1 MNYRWGLIWVLLILN
16 FLTWTIVWRATPT
29 GELVVTFL
37 DVGQGD
43 SILITAPNGNQLLI
57 DGGPDRQVLRS
68 LGSVMPFFDR
78 TIDLVIASHPD
89 MDHIGGLPAILETY
103 EILGFMEPNF
113 QAETAVY
120 RKLQALIREEE
131 SVRFFAKAGT
141 KIKLSPSVDLEIL
154 EAKPATWG
162 PRGGKPDANYS
173 SIVAK
178 LTYASTSFLF
188 MGDAPIKLE
197 KEILAKFSNKLQ
209 ADVLKVSHHGA
220 KSSNSLAFLRVV
232 KPQMSVISVGAK
244 NRYNHPSP
252 ETLAWLEQVKTKILQ
267 TKDLGTIKL
276 KSDGLSVGF

>member
-1 MNYRWGLIWVLLILN
+1 MRYRWTLISFLVLIN

-29 GELVVTFL
+29 GDLEVAFL

-89 MDHIGGLPAILETY
+89 MDHIGGLPEVFENY
-103 EILGFMEPNF
+103 EVLGFIEPNF
-113 QAETAVY
+113 QADTNAY
-120 RKLQALIREEE
+120 AKLQVLVREEE
-131 SVRFFAKAGT
+131 STHFFAKAGT
-141 KIKLSPSVDLEIL
+141 KIKLSPSVVLEVL

-173 SIVAK
+173 SIVVK

-188 MGDAPIKLE
+188 MGDAPVKLE
-197 KEILAKFSNKLQ
+197 RELLAKYPAKLP
-209 ADVLKVSHHGA
+209 ANVLKISHHGA
-220 KSSNSLAFLRVV
+220 KSSNSLTFLRAV
-232 KPQMSVISVGAK
+232 KPQISIISVGAK
-244 NRYNHPSP
+244 NRYKHPSP
-252 ETLAWLEQVKTKILQ
+252 ETLAWLEQVRTKVLM

>member
-1 MNYRWGLIWVLLILN
+1 MRYRWALISFLVLIN
-16 FLTWTIVWRATPT
+16 FLTWAIVWRATPT
-29 GELVVTFL
+29 GDLEVAFL

-68 LGSVMPFFDR
+68 LGLVMPFFDR

-89 MDHIGGLPAILETY
+89 MDHIGGLPQVFENY

-113 QAETAVY
+113 RADTNAY
-120 RKLQALIREEE
+120 KKLQTLVREED
-131 SVRFFAKAGT
+131 STHFFAKAGT
-141 KIKLSPSVDLEIL
+141 KIKLSPSAELEVL

-197 KEILAKFSNKLQ
+197 RELLARYPAKLQ
-209 ADVLKVSHHGA
+209 ANVLKVSHHGA
-220 KSSNSLAFLRVV
+220 KSSNSSAFLRVV
-232 KPQMSVISVGAK
+232 KPQISVISVGAE
-244 NRYNHPSP
+244 NRYKHPSP
-252 ETLAWLEQVKTKILQ
+252 ETIAWLEQVKTKILQ
-267 TKDLGTIKL
+267 TKDSGTIKL
-276 KSDGLSVGF
+276 KSDGVSVGF